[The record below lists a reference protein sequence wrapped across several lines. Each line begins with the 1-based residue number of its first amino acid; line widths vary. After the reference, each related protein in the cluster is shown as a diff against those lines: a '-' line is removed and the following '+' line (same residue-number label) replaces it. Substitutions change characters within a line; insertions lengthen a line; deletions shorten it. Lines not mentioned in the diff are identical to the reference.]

1 MLLSALHHD
10 RTNKYDGN
18 SLAQAKA
25 STTKNPDNSLTQNAL
40 VSVCVLLVCY
50 EIIGIDDGTIWAMF
64 YFCDMDCDSVFVRS
78 DLLSSVSCKIT

>member
-10 RTNKYDGN
+10 RTKKYDGN

-40 VSVCVLLVCY
+40 VGVCAARVLRNY
-50 EIIGIDDGTIWAMF
+50 WH
-64 YFCDMDCDSVFVRS
+64 
-78 DLLSSVSCKIT
+78 